1 MTGANGFLVAHVGSL
16 YHIAQKSLLVS
27 CVSRYKRGS
36 KMNFE
41 SNGFYHLLGPAN
53 RRSRYDIRVF
63 VTVHFEFLKYK
74 FPLLF

>member
-27 CVSRYKRGS
+27 CVSRYKRDS
-36 KMNFE
+36 E

-53 RRSRYDIRVF
+53 RRSSYDIRVF
-63 VTVHFEFLKYK
+63 AQHSLSTLNF
-74 FPLLF
+74 

>member
-27 CVSRYKRGS
+27 CVSRYKRDS
-36 KMNFE
+36 KTNFE

-63 VTVHFEFLKYK
+63 AQHSLSTLNF
-74 FPLLF
+74 